1 MKNDTSQ
8 AESDDGDQKKKKK
21 KKKAIKQVQLKNL

>member
-21 KKKAIKQVQLKNL
+21 AMKQVQLKNL